1 MRIVRIAWPAYL
13 SDPRM
18 TTSPTSPAPPA
29 LTPRTSLIGAF
40 ASHPVACNL
49 LMAIMLLVGA
59 AALTRLNTQFFPSFD
74 VNFITVRVQWTGA
87 TAEDVETAITAP
99 LEREL
104 LNLGALKEMTSSS
117 SQGTARIFMEYEE
130 GADMAF
136 ALEEVKERV
145 ASIRNLPATAEEPV
159 ISRVVRYEPVAR
171 VLITGGDRRSLRPIV
186 RRIERELLDR
196 GIAKI
201 GISGL
206 PPEEIAIEVPSAA
219 LRELD
224 TSLAGIARRVAALS
238 LDLPA
243 GNVGRGGV
251 SKQLRAL
258 EQRRRAIGF
267 EDLPLLSDDDGRLV
281 TLGDV
286 ATVERRARG
295 SEVRILHEGRPAV
308 SLLLSR
314 ASGTD
319 SLESARILHEWLDE
333 QSGRWP
339 PGVEVF
345 GYDESWE
352 LIRGRTLLLV
362 KNGATGLILVVAVLF
377 LFLNGRVAFWVAVG
391 VPVSFMAAL
400 GVLWAVGGSINMV
413 SLFALMM
420 TLGIIVDDAIVVGE
434 DALAQYQR
442 GAGPLASAQAG
453 ARRMLAPVLS
463 SSLTTIAAFIPL
475 MLVGGIIG
483 RILFDIP
490 VVVICVIL
498 ASLVESFFVLPGHL
512 YHGFRR
518 ISGKEA
524 GALRRRLDRGFERF
538 RDRVF
543 RPLVTAAVGQPW
555 TVLSCALAAL
565 LLSVGLVRGE
575 RLAFNF
581 FPSPEATILNA
592 EVKFVA
598 GTSPARVERFVTH
611 LTDALRETEAHFG
624 EPLVEV
630 AVARLG
636 EIARDDGQIGSRGDQ
651 FADLM
656 VELVEPDQRNTR
668 NAGFIAAWRERI
680 VPPPGLES
688 LSLVEQ
694 RGGPPGRDVDVS
706 LTGSEAGALKA
717 AALELASA
725 LATVPGVSGVGDDLP
740 FGQEQLVYRLTPQA
754 NALGLTVAAVGE
766 QLRAAYDGHLA
777 QIFQHEGEELEVR
790 VVLPDA
796 ERYDLASLGNL
807 SVSLSDGGS
816 LPLLS
821 AVEIETRRSFD
832 VLRHHNG
839 RLSVRITADVDPG
852 INNSNAVI
860 ADLVAGPLPAMAGR
874 HGVEW
879 TLKGRQEE
887 QSETLTDMALGAVLA
902 LALIYLVLAFV
913 FASYGWP
920 LVVMSVIPFGLIGA
934 ILGHWLLGIDLTIL
948 SMFGLFGLAGIVV
961 NDSIILVVFY
971 KALKQSGAPWREA
984 IVDAACLR
992 LRAVLLTSLT
1002 TIGGL
1007 TPLMF
1012 ETSLQAQF
1020 LVPMAVSIAFGLGVA
1035 TFLVLLLV
1043 PALLCL
1049 HEAVATRWERPAA
1062 RTVAETG

>member
-1 MRIVRIAWPAYL
+1 
-13 SDPRM
+13 M
-18 TTSPTSPAPPA
+18 TTPPGSPASPAPA
-29 LTPRTSLIGAF
+29 SRAAASRAGLLEAF
-40 ASHPVACNL
+40 ARHPVACNL

-59 AALTRLNTQFFPSFD
+59 AALTRLNVQFYPDFD
-74 VNFITVRVQWTGA
+74 IDSVTVRMIWTGA
-87 TAEDVETAITAP
+87 TAEDVEAAITAP

-104 LNLGALKEMTSSS
+104 LNLGGLKEVTSSS
-117 SQGTARIFMEYEE
+117 RQGSAQLSLKYE
-130 GADMAF
+130 GGTDMVQ

-159 ISRVVRYEPVAR
+159 IARAVRHEPVAR
-171 VLITGGDRRSLRPIV
+171 LLVTGPDRHSLRPIV
-186 RRIERELLDR
+186 RRIERELLER
-196 GIAKI
+196 GIARIDI
-201 GISGL
+201 GGL
-206 PPEEIAIEVPSAA
+206 PPEEIAIQVPSAA

-224 TSLAGIARRVAALS
+224 TSLAEIARRVAALS

-243 GNVGRGGV
+243 GNVGRGGL

-258 EQRRRAIGF
+258 EQQRREIGF
-267 EDLPLLSDDDGRLV
+267 EDLPLRSDDRGRLV

-286 ATVERRARG
+286 ATVERRPRG
-295 SEVRILHEGRPAV
+295 SEVRTVHEGRPAV

-314 ASGTD
+314 AKGSD
-319 SLESARILHEWLDE
+319 SLESARILHDWLDE

-339 PGVEVF
+339 PGVEVS

-352 LIRGRTLLLV
+352 LIRDRTLLLV
-362 KNGATGLILVVAVLF
+362 ENGATGLVLVVAVLF

-391 VPVSFMAAL
+391 IPVSFMAAL
-400 GVLWAVGGSINMV
+400 GALWAMGGSINMV
-413 SLFALMM
+413 SLMALII

-442 GAGPLASAQAG
+442 GTDPLASAEAG

-463 SSLTTIAAFIPL
+463 SSLTTIAAFLPL

-498 ASLVESFFVLPGHL
+498 ASLVESFLVLPGHL
-512 YHGFRR
+512 SHGFRR
-518 ISGKEA
+518 ISGKEP
-524 GALRRRLDRGFERF
+524 GTVRRTFDRGFERF
-538 RDRVF
+538 RERVF

-565 LLSVGLVRGE
+565 LLAVGLIRSE
-575 RLAFNF
+575 RLAFHL
-581 FPSPEATILNA
+581 FPSPETAIVTA
-592 EVKFVA
+592 EAKFIS
-598 GTSPARVERFVTH
+598 GTPPARVEGFVTR

-624 EPLVEV
+624 ETLVKATV
-630 AVARLG
+630 AD
-636 EIARDDGQIGSRGDQ
+636 IGDQ
-651 FADLM
+651 SADLM
-656 VELVEPDQRNTR
+656 VELVEPDRRDIRNP
-668 NAGFIAAWRERI
+668 ALIAAWRERI
-680 VPPPGLES
+680 EPPPGIES
-688 LSLVEQ
+688 LSLKEQ
-694 RGGPPGRDVDVS
+694 RGGPPGRDVDVN
-706 LTGSEAGALKA
+706 LTGDDAGALKA
-717 AALELASA
+717 AALELAST
-725 LATVPGVSGVGDDLP
+725 LATVPGVGGIGDDLP
-740 FGQEQLVYRLTPQA
+740 FGQEQLVYRLTPQGS
-754 NALGLTVAAVGE
+754 ALGLTVAGVGE

-790 VVLPDA
+790 VVLPDE
-796 ERYDLASLGNL
+796 ERHDLASLGNL
-807 SVSLSDGGS
+807 SVALPDGGS
-816 LPLLS
+816 IPLPS
-821 AVEIETRRSFD
+821 VVEIEPRRGFD

-839 RLSVRITADVDPG
+839 KLAVRVSADVDPSV
-852 INNSNAVI
+852 NSSNAVM
-860 ADLVAGPLPAMAGR
+860 ADLHAGPLPAIVER
-874 HGVEW
+874 HGVQW
-879 TLKGRQEE
+879 GLGGQQAS
-887 QSETLTDMALGAVLA
+887 QSETVGDMILGAVLG
-902 LALIYLVLAFV
+902 LALIYLVLAFI

-934 ILGHWLLGIDLTIL
+934 IFGHWLLGIDLTIL

-961 NDSIILVVFY
+961 NDSIILVVSY
-971 KALKQSGAPWREA
+971 KELKQSGTPWREA
-984 IVDAACLR
+984 IVEAACLR

-1049 HEAVATRWERPAA
+1049 HEAVATRWEGPAA
-1062 RTVAETG
+1062 RTAAEAG

>member
-1 MRIVRIAWPAYL
+1 
-13 SDPRM
+13 M
-18 TTSPTSPAPPA
+18 TTLPPSPTPPAPRA
-29 LTPRTSLIGAF
+29 GLIETF
-40 ASHPVACNL
+40 TRHPVACNL
-49 LMAIMLLVGA
+49 LMVIMLLVGA
-59 AALTRLNTQFFPSFD
+59 AALTRLNTQTYPNFD
-74 VNFITVRVQWTGA
+74 VNVITVRVAWTGA
-87 TAEDVETAITAP
+87 TAEDVEAAITAP

-104 LNLGALKEMTSSS
+104 LNLGALKEVTSSS
-117 SQGTARIFMEYEE
+117 SQGVARISLRYDE
-130 GADMAF
+130 GADMVL

-145 ASIRNLPATAEEPV
+145 ASIRNLPATAEEPE
-159 ISRVVRYEPVAR
+159 ISRIINYEPVAR
-171 VLITGGDRRSLRPIV
+171 LLVTGDDRRSLRPIV

-201 GISGL
+201 GIDGL
-206 PPEEIAIEVPSAA
+206 PPEEIAIQVPSAA

-267 EDLPLLSDDDGRLV
+267 EDLPLLADEDGRLV

-286 ATVERRARG
+286 ATIERRARG
-295 SEVRILHEGRPAV
+295 SEVRTLHEGRPAV
-308 SLLLSR
+308 DLLLSR

-319 SLESARILHEWLDE
+319 SLESARILHDWLDE
-333 QSGRWP
+333 QHGRWP

-352 LIRGRTLLLV
+352 QIRKRTLLLV
-362 KNGATGLILVVAVLF
+362 ENGAGGLALVVAVLF

-391 VPVSFMAAL
+391 IPVSFMAAL
-400 GVLWAVGGSINMV
+400 GGLWAMGGSINMV
-413 SLFALMM
+413 SLMALII

-434 DALAQYQR
+434 DAFVQYRR

-453 ARRMLAPVLS
+453 ARRMLTPVLS
-463 SSLTTIAAFIPL
+463 SSLTTIAAFLPL
-475 MLVGGIIG
+475 MLVGGPLG
-483 RILFDIP
+483 SILFAIP
-490 VVVICVIL
+490 LVVVCVIL
-498 ASLVESFFVLPGHL
+498 ASLVESFLILPGHL

-518 ISGKEA
+518 LSGKEA
-524 GALRRRLDRGFERF
+524 GAVRRRLDRGFERF
-538 RDRVF
+538 RERVF

-575 RLAFNF
+575 RLAFSL
-581 FPSPEATILNA
+581 FPSPETAIVNA
-592 EVKFVA
+592 EAKFIP
-598 GTSPARVERFVTH
+598 GTPPARVEGFATH
-611 LTDALRETEAHFG
+611 LADALRETEAHFG
-624 EPLVEV
+624 EPLVKV
-630 AVARLG
+630 TVAR
-636 EIARDDGQIGSRGDQ
+636 IGDQ
-651 FADLM
+651 SADLI
-656 VELVEPDQRNTR
+656 VELVEPDRRETR
-668 NAGFIAAWRERI
+668 NPALIAAWRERI
-680 VPPPGLES
+680 ERPPGMES

-694 RGGPPGRDVDVS
+694 RDGPSGRDIVVN
-706 LTGSEAGALKA
+706 LTGDDAGALKA
-717 AALELASA
+717 AALDLAA
-725 LATVPGVSGVGDDLP
+725 VLAATPGVSGVEDDLP

-754 NALGLTVAAVGE
+754 SALGLTVAAVGE

-796 ERYDLASLGNL
+796 ERHDPASLGNL
-807 SVSLSDGGS
+807 SVRLPEGGRM
-816 LPLLS
+816 PLLS
-821 AVEIETRRSFD
+821 AVEIEPGRGFA
-832 VLRHHNG
+832 VLRHFNG
-839 RLSVRITADVDPG
+839 RLAVEVSADVDSLV
-852 INNSNAVI
+852 NNSNAVM
-860 ADLVAGPLPAMAGR
+860 ADLEAGPLPAIIER

-879 TLKGRQEE
+879 GLGGGQAQ
-887 QSETLTDMALGAVLA
+887 QSRIAGDMALGAVLG

-934 ILGHWLLGIDLTIL
+934 IFGHWLLGIDLTIL
-948 SMFGLFGLAGIVV
+948 SLFGLFGLAGIVV
-961 NDSIILVVFY
+961 NDSIILIVSY
-971 KALKQSGAPWREA
+971 KELKLSGAPWREA
-984 IVDAACLR
+984 IVEAACLR

-1020 LVPMAVSIAFGLGVA
+1020 LIPMAVSIAFGLGVA

-1049 HEAVATRWERPAA
+1049 HESVATRWERPAA
-1062 RTVAETG
+1062 QAVAGTG

>member
-1 MRIVRIAWPAYL
+1 
-13 SDPRM
+13 M
-18 TTSPTSPAPPA
+18 TTLPPSPTPPAPRA
-29 LTPRTSLIGAF
+29 GLIETF
-40 ASHPVACNL
+40 TRHPVACNL
-49 LMAIMLLVGA
+49 LMVIMLLVGA
-59 AALTRLNTQFFPSFD
+59 AALTRLNTQTYPNFD
-74 VNFITVRVQWTGA
+74 VNVITVRVAWTGA
-87 TAEDVETAITAP
+87 TAEDVEAAITAP

-104 LNLGALKEMTSSS
+104 LNLGALKEVTSSS
-117 SQGTARIFMEYEE
+117 SQGAARISLRYDE
-130 GADMAF
+130 GADMVL

-145 ASIRNLPATAEEPV
+145 ASIRNLPATAEEPE
-159 ISRVVRYEPVAR
+159 ISRIINYEPVAR
-171 VLITGGDRRSLRPIV
+171 LLVTGDDRRSLRPIV

-201 GISGL
+201 GIDGL
-206 PPEEIAIEVPSAA
+206 PPEEIAIQVPSAA

-258 EQRRRAIGF
+258 EQRRREIGF
-267 EDLPLLSDDDGRLV
+267 EDLPLLADEDGRLV

-286 ATVERRARG
+286 ATIERRARG
-295 SEVRILHEGRPAV
+295 SEVRTLHEGRPAV
-308 SLLLSR
+308 DLLLSR

-319 SLESARILHEWLDE
+319 SLESARILHDWLDE
-333 QSGRWP
+333 QHGRWP

-352 LIRGRTLLLV
+352 QIRKRTLLLV
-362 KNGATGLILVVAVLF
+362 ENGAGGLALVVAVLF

-391 VPVSFMAAL
+391 IPVSFMAAL
-400 GVLWAVGGSINMV
+400 GGLWAMGGSINMV
-413 SLFALMM
+413 SLMALII

-434 DALAQYQR
+434 DAFVQYRR

-453 ARRMLAPVLS
+453 ARRMLTPVLS
-463 SSLTTIAAFIPL
+463 SSLTTIAAFLPL
-475 MLVGGIIG
+475 MLVGGPLG
-483 RILFDIP
+483 SILFAIP
-490 VVVICVIL
+490 LVVVCVIL
-498 ASLVESFFVLPGHL
+498 ASLVESFLILPGHL

-518 ISGKEA
+518 LSGKEA
-524 GALRRRLDRGFERF
+524 GAVRRRLDRGFERF
-538 RDRVF
+538 RERVF

-575 RLAFNF
+575 RLAFSL
-581 FPSPEATILNA
+581 FPSPETAIVNA
-592 EVKFVA
+592 EAKFIS
-598 GTSPARVERFVTH
+598 GTPPARVERFATH
-611 LTDALRETEAHFG
+611 LADALRETEAHFG
-624 EPLVEV
+624 EPLVKV
-630 AVARLG
+630 TVAR
-636 EIARDDGQIGSRGDQ
+636 IGDQ
-651 FADLM
+651 SADLI
-656 VELVEPDQRNTR
+656 VELVEPDRRETR
-668 NAGFIAAWRERI
+668 NPALIAAWRERI
-680 VPPPGLES
+680 ELPPGMES

-694 RGGPPGRDVDVS
+694 RDGPSGRDIVVN
-706 LTGSEAGALKA
+706 LTGDDAGALKA
-717 AALELASA
+717 AALDLAA
-725 LATVPGVSGVGDDLP
+725 VLAATPGVSGVEDDLP

-754 NALGLTVAAVGE
+754 SALGLTVAAVGE

-796 ERYDLASLGNL
+796 ERHDPASLGNL
-807 SVSLSDGGS
+807 SVRLPEGGRM
-816 LPLLS
+816 PLLS
-821 AVEIETRRSFD
+821 AVEIEPGRGFA
-832 VLRHHNG
+832 VLRHFNG
-839 RLSVRITADVDPG
+839 RLAVEVSADVDSLV
-852 INNSNAVI
+852 NNSNAVM
-860 ADLVAGPLPAMAGR
+860 ADLETGPLPAIIER

-879 TLKGRQEE
+879 GLGGGQAQ
-887 QSETLTDMALGAVLA
+887 QSRIAGDMALGAVLG

-948 SMFGLFGLAGIVV
+948 SLFGLFGLAGIVV
-961 NDSIILVVFY
+961 NDSIILIVSY
-971 KALKQSGAPWREA
+971 KELKQSGAPWREA
-984 IVDAACLR
+984 IVEAACLR

-1020 LVPMAVSIAFGLGVA
+1020 LIPMAVSIAFGLGVA

-1049 HEAVATRWERPAA
+1049 HESVATRWERPAA
-1062 RTVAETG
+1062 QAVAGTG